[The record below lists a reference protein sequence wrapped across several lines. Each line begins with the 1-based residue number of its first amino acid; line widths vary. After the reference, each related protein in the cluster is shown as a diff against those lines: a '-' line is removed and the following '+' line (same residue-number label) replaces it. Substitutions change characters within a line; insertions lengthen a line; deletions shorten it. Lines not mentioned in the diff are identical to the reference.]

1 MPLLAATLAL
11 LFAQPPAWIQRAGV
25 PGPIV
30 TWRAADVLG
39 TPVVEGIVV
48 NRDTTS
54 HTVTVNVVDSR
65 FDPPRIVKLR
75 ELAGSRVRWLR
86 AGVRDGL
93 AGPDRGRRHRRT
105 RGDSLPSPCRAQPL
119 APDRP
124 HRPRVAARA
133 EGGPL
138 GSAACPIASTSPGTT
153 RPTAAGGRADGA
165 ADRLRARPAGARP
178 DRVHRPARS

>member
-1 MPLLAATLAL
+1 MPLLAAALAF

-93 AGPDRGRRHRRT
+93 ARDRIAVDVIGARGETAYVLRVGRNL
-105 RGDSLPSPCRAQPL
+105 SLPIVRTVHGSRL
-119 APDRP
+119 E
-124 HRPRVAARA
+124 PRV
-133 EGGPL
+133 
-138 GSAACPIASTSPGTT
+138 
-153 RPTAAGGRADGA
+153 
-165 ADRLRARPAGARP
+165 
-178 DRVHRPARS
+178 VH

>member
-1 MPLLAATLAL
+1 MPLLAAALAL

-93 AGPDRGRRHRRT
+93 SRSEIAVDVTGPEGESAYLLRVGRGLRLDVVRKVRGRE
-105 RGDSLPSPCRAQPL
+105 L
-119 APDRP
+119 
-124 HRPRVAARA
+124 RPRTFSR
-133 EGGPL
+133 
-138 GSAACPIASTSPGTT
+138 
-153 RPTAAGGRADGA
+153 
-165 ADRLRARPAGARP
+165 
-178 DRVHRPARS
+178 